1 MPTFLLIRHGEND
14 YVKKGRL
21 AGRMPDIH
29 LNDRGRSQANE
40 LVSILSG
47 LSISAVYS
55 SPLERAIETAT
66 PIAERFGIPVI
77 TSDGL
82 IEVNSGEWQGKKIS
96 GLHKLKE
103 WKLVQLTPS
112 LAKFPCG
119 ETIPQAQFRI
129 VQELE
134 NLSEKHE
141 KNDILVCVSHADP
154 IRLAV
159 AFFSGIPLD
168 LFQRLMIAPASIT
181 TIEIGFTATKL
192 IGLNYTPTFKLHDQ

>member
-14 YVKKGRL
+14 YVKKGQL
-21 AGRMPDIH
+21 AGRIPDIH
-29 LNDRGRSQANE
+29 LNDRGRSQVND

-47 LSISAVYS
+47 ISIGAVYS
-55 SPLERAIETAT
+55 SPLERAIETAS
-66 PIAERFGIPVI
+66 PIAERFGLPVI

-82 IEVNSGEWQGKKIS
+82 IEVNSGEWQGRKIS
-96 GLHKLKE
+96 GLRKLKE

-112 LAKFPCG
+112 LAKFPGG

-134 NLSEKHE
+134 NLSAKHE

-181 TIEIGFTATKL
+181 TIEIGLTGTKL
-192 IGLNYTPTFKLHDQ
+192 IGLNYKPIFKLHDK